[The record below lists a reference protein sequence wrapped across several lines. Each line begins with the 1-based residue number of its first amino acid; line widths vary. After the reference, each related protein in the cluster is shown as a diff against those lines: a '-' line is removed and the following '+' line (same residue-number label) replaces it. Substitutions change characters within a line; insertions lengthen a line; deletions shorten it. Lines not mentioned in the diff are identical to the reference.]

1 MYLGR
6 GVNRATKAWG
16 AALLRKYG
24 TVRAED
30 FTTQWLGFS
39 TDNVSEREPLP
50 TRRWSTRPSEL
61 VRSADRPATGD
72 CASRRAVRTT
82 GVSAADRRVAP
93 RRRQQRRR
101 RRQRR

>member
-39 TDNVSEREPLP
+39 TDNVSEREPLSLNAALRACAAGQRTLVCVGP
-50 TRRWSTRPSEL
+50 AGMPEAEL
-61 VRSADRPATGD
+61 LCDLDWLVY
-72 CASRRAVRTT
+72 
-82 GVSAADRRVAP
+82 
-93 RRRQQRRR
+93 
-101 RRQRR
+101 